1 MLTVD
6 GFTVDDS
13 VVDDSIMEVR
23 DFVTDSKAFNNI
35 NSTLLMNI
43 SYDNKIKPDSGNW
56 SCWWTVTRT

>member
-23 DFVTDSKAFNNI
+23 DFVTDSKAFT
-35 NSTLLMNI
+35 NSFNEYQL
-43 SYDNKIKPDSGNW
+43 SQ
-56 SCWWTVTRT
+56 